1 MESPRG
7 IGIEGAYLISISF
20 LIKLPKQLET
30 DISNTSE
37 SFSVGQK
44 QLLCLS
50 RALLRHNK
58 ILVLDEATSN
68 VDMTTDAFIQKVLK
82 ERFADTTVITIA
94 HRLNTV
100 ADYDQIIVMDK
111 GKIVESGSPYKLIQ
125 DNGIFAEM
133 VQHTGR
139 NAS

>member
-1 MESPRG
+1 M
-7 IGIEGAYLISISF
+7 
-20 LIKLPKQLET
+20 
-30 DISNTSE
+30 
-37 SFSVGQK
+37 
-44 QLLCLS
+44 
-50 RALLRHNK
+50 
-58 ILVLDEATSN
+58 LDEATSN

-100 ADYDQIIVMDK
+100 ADYEQIIVMDK